1 VGFSPSRRARANLQR
16 VLEATWR
23 VMERAQDLVAAR
35 LDGGE
40 LERVME
46 QALTSANSLSGAVPG
61 SSASNPG
68 F

>member
-1 VGFSPSRRARANLQR
+1 

-61 SSASNPG
+61 SSASKPVP
-68 F
+68 